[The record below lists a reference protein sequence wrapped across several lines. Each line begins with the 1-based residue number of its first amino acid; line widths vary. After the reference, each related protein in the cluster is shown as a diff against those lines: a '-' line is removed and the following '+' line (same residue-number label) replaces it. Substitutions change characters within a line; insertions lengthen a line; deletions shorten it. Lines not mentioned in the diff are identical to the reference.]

1 MRMYRSAATV
11 ASAASFFACRAMAQ
25 TSAIA
30 TQVSPPSA
38 TEGLLHSLIG
48 LIVVV
53 ALIFSAGWMVK
64 RFRPHIQSRSG
75 LLVLGSASVGTR
87 ERVVLVRY
95 LDEVMVLGV
104 AAGQVTLLKSAPAP
118 AEEARPPMPANLAFI
133 ERLKHAM
140 KASRG

>member
-1 MRMYRSAATV
+1 MYRSAATV